1 MIICIERIIVINNA
15 LGLKVL
21 EQSFHALSEVSP
33 RYLLRCTMD
42 IAFCGEEG
50 IDSGGLTREWSIP
63 THTYIHTYIHTYV
76 HTYI

>member
-1 MIICIERIIVINNA
+1 M
-15 LGLKVL
+15 L

-63 THTYIHTYIHTYV
+63 THTYIHTYIYSQTVGITHIFGVLLGTRC
-76 HTYI
+76 